1 MADKNSSNRRRNKP
15 GRVQTDT
22 AATGSVNGSTEA
34 SDDYAF
40 GLHTVGALVAEHPEL
55 IARLWVQSNPR
66 NDRLAEIFGAARAAG
81 VRVESVERRW
91 LDQKLGSDRNH
102 QGVLALQQ
110 IRELAD
116 TPALIAHVKTA
127 LQEDPANVLV
137 LILDEVQDAG
147 NLGACLRSADG
158 AGVTAVVVPKR
169 RSAPVNSLA
178 RRTAAG
184 AAETQFIAGVTNLVR
199 TIEEL
204 QALGVWVYA
213 SSDAAKL
220 GYTSA
225 DFTSPCAL
233 VLGNEERGVRRLVSE
248 RCDGLVSLP
257 MRGSVS
263 SLNVSVATGILL
275 YEVVR
280 QRGG

>member
-1 MADKNSSNRRRNKP
+1 MAD
-15 GRVQTDT
+15 TDS
-22 AATGSVNGSTEA
+22 AN
-34 SDDYAF
+34 DDYAF
-40 GLHTVGALVAEHPEL
+40 GLHTVGALVEQNPEL
-55 IARLWVQSNPR
+55 IARLWIQSNPR

-91 LDQKLGSDRNH
+91 LDQKAGRGKNH

-110 IRELAD
+110 MRELAD
-116 TPALIAHVKTA
+116 SAALVGCVKAA
-127 LQEDPANVLV
+127 LAEDPASVLV

-158 AGVTAVVVPKR
+158 AGVTAVVLPKR

-199 TIEEL
+199 TIEDL

-213 SSDAAKL
+213 TSDAASL
-220 GYTSA
+220 NYTQA
-225 DFTSPCAL
+225 DFTGPAAL
-233 VLGNEERGVRRLVSE
+233 VLGNEERGVRRLVAE
-248 RCDGLVSLP
+248 RCDAQLSLP
-257 MRGSVS
+257 MRGSVT

-275 YEVVR
+275 YEVLR
-280 QRGG
+280 QRS

>member
-1 MADKNSSNRRRNKP
+1 MAGKHSSSAD
-15 GRVQTDT
+15 GD
-22 AATGSVNGSTEA
+22 

-40 GLHTVGALVAEHPEL
+40 GLHTISALVEQNPEL

-66 NDRLAEIFGAARAAG
+66 NDKLAEIFGAARAAG

-91 LDQKLGSDRNH
+91 LDQKIGSSKNH
-102 QGVLALQQ
+102 QGVLALQHM
-110 IRELAD
+110 RELAD
-116 TPALIAHVKTA
+116 QSALIAHVKTA
-127 LQEDPANVLV
+127 LREDPANVLL
-137 LILDEVQDAG
+137 LILDEVQDSG

-204 QALGVWVYA
+204 QELGIWVYA
-213 SSDAAKL
+213 TSDAAEL
-220 GYTSA
+220 AHTRA
-225 DFTSPCAL
+225 DFTAPCAL
-233 VLGNEERGVRRLVSE
+233 VLGNEERGVRRLVAE

-263 SLNVSVATGILL
+263 SLNVSVATGIML

-280 QRGG
+280 QRA